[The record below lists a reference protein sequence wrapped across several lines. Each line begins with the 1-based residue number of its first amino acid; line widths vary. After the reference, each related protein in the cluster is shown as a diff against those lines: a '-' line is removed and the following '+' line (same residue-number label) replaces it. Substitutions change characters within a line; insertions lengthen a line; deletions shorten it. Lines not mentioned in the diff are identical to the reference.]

1 MNINIQSAS
10 QSVLRKRKPQ
20 HMNIWEIATNYYQYF
35 LRGTR
40 TTILISLLT
49 VFCGSILGCLIAFMR
64 LSKFK
69 PLEKFASI
77 YITVIRGTPML
88 VQLYI
93 VCYQLDFISYPSG
106 VSSASIWSGRCRVSS
121 RFQSTPPPTSP
132 RSSARAFRRWTRA
145 RWKARARAA

>member
-1 MNINIQSAS
+1 
-10 QSVLRKRKPQ
+10 
-20 HMNIWEIATNYYQYF
+20 MNIWEIATNYYQYF
-35 LRGTR
+35 LRGTQ

-93 VCYQLDFISYPSG
+93 VYYQLDFISYPTGTLFGVDLERALPCIIALSINSLIWRKSSG
-106 VSSASIWSGRCRVSS
+106 A
-121 RFQSTPPPTSP
+121 
-132 RSSARAFRRWTRA
+132 AFRRWTRA

>member
-1 MNINIQSAS
+1 
-10 QSVLRKRKPQ
+10 
-20 HMNIWEIATNYYQYF
+20 MNIWEIATNYYQYF

-106 VSSASIWSGRCRVSS
+106 VSSASIWSARCRESS
-121 RFQSTPPPTSP
+121 RFQSILPPTSP